1 VSSPAAHRRR
11 ALHEEDTIVIVLDD
25 VTRTFGEVRALDGL
39 SLAVRRGEVFGLLG
53 HNGAGKTT
61 TVRLIAGL
69 LAASAGRVRVDG
81 RDPHADGEAVRRHLG
96 VLPANAA
103 VDDRLTGRD
112 NLRFAAALFDL
123 PRTGLD
129 ARIDELLGRFDL
141 GDRADQRAGT
151 YSTGMR
157 QRLSLARVLLHDPA
171 VLLLDEPTASLDP
184 VAARQVRD
192 LVAGIGA
199 QGERTV
205 VLCTH
210 DLTEAQRLCDRVA
223 ILEHG
228 RILALGS
235 PAELGGAGGAAV
247 RIEVHPSDQAA
258 ALSLAPIAG
267 IGAERDGDHHVRFPG
282 VARAEIPRLVD
293 ELGAAAVRVYGVDR
307 LEPSLEEVYLRL
319 HATPEEVTR

>member
-1 VSSPAAHRRR
+1 MI
-11 ALHEEDTIVIVLDD
+11 LLDD

-39 SLAVRRGEVFGLLG
+39 DLAVRRGEVLGLLG

-69 LAASAGRVRVDG
+69 ITPTDGRVSVDG
-81 RDPHADGEAVRRHLG
+81 LDPHLDGEVVRRRLG
-96 VLPANAA
+96 VLPSQAA

-112 NLRFAAALFDL
+112 NLRFTADLYDL
-123 PRTGLD
+123 PRSGLE
-129 ARIDELLGRFDL
+129 ARISHLLGEL
-141 GDRADQRAGT
+141 GLQGREDERAGS

-157 QRLSLARVLLHDPA
+157 QRLSLARVLLHDPD

-192 LVAGIGA
+192 IVAGLGA
-199 QGERTV
+199 RKERTV

-228 RILALGS
+228 RLSALGA
-235 PAELGGAGGAAV
+235 PMDLARAWDAEVA
-247 RIEVHPSDQAA
+247 IEVHPDDVAT
-258 ALSLAPIAG
+258 ALTVDAVAG
-267 IGAERDGDHHVRFPG
+267 VTATRANDHQVRFPG
-282 VARAEIPRLVD
+282 AARSEIPRLVHA
-293 ELGAAAVRVYGVDR
+293 LSGAGVRVYGIDR
-307 LEPSLEEVYLRL
+307 RELSLEDVYLRL
-319 HATPEEVTR
+319 HAAAEEVAS